1 MSTSHNIDSSSNG
14 ARAAA
19 RALKTSETMSQ
30 PLPTFKSQVTERA
43 DFEDHIPTVEALLLV
58 DVSLLEGVRGQ
69 EVPRT
74 VTAHAVQQIDDVETG
89 RIDATNTT
97 GTQPARAENPLFQ
110 TAATN
115 GEGGNYNNRNDVVP
129 STELSDDN
137 GKAQPVS
144 ASRGPCASKNLILVA
159 LLLVVIVVVGI
170 IVSLASTSPSASKVP
185 SPTAPPPAQSP
196 SVEGLMCGGGN
207 RRNGDCADDACCSEW
222 GWCGYSEDYCGVA
235 PSPPPAVSPVPLT
248 LILATDF
255 FPEETSVSL
264 VNLNTT
270 ETFWTSEVF
279 TAEKTEYTLTQEIDP
294 TRCYRF
300 SIYDSI
306 GDGFCALGPILCDG
320 SFQLLLD
327 SDLIFSGDAFGESA
341 SVTVGSC

>member
-1 MSTSHNIDSSSNG
+1 MSTSHNIDSSRNG

-97 GTQPARAENPLFQ
+97 GTQTARAENPLFQ

-115 GEGGNYNNRNDVVP
+115 GEGGNYNNRNVVP

-137 GKAQPVS
+137 GKAQHAS
-144 ASRGPCASKNLILVA
+144 ASRGPCASKQLILVA
-159 LLLVVIVVVGI
+159 LLLVMIVVVVVVVVVGI
-170 IVSLASTSPSASKVP
+170 VVSLASASPSSSIAP
-185 SPTAPPPAQSP
+185 SPTAASPAQFP
-196 SVEGLMCGGGN
+196 SVEGLMCGDGN
-207 RRNGDCADDACCSEW
+207 RGNGDCAGDACCSEW
-222 GWCGYSEDYCGVA
+222 GWCGLSAEHCRVS
-235 PSPPPAVSPVPLT
+235 PSPPPAVSPVPL
-248 LILATDF
+248 
-255 FPEETSVSL
+255 FPTGAD
-264 VNLNTT
+264 N
-270 ETFWTSEVF
+270 
-279 TAEKTEYTLTQEIDP
+279 
-294 TRCYRF
+294 
-300 SIYDSI
+300 
-306 GDGFCALGPILCDG
+306 
-320 SFQLLLD
+320 
-327 SDLIFSGDAFGESA
+327 
-341 SVTVGSC
+341 